1 MIDYWI
7 KLSSKVKQSK
17 KLRFNYIMNSL
28 SSKSSDL
35 EERIVALEDRL
46 GYIVTLN
53 ETSGLT
59 SVTVKLNSTD
69 VTEIG
74 EGVYSIEDVLP
85 GTYTLSA
92 TKEGYVDYSEEIT
105 IDHEHLTFDFSM
117 ETVPTFRI
125 YGTVNDEDS
134 SAIEGATV
142 TIDDETATT
151 DDTGAYEITGLVA
164 GTYTITVECEGYTT
178 ATDSVTIS
186 NADVE
191 KGFNLTP
198 VEN

>member
-59 SVTVKLNSTD
+59 GVTVKLDSED

-105 IDHEHLTFDFSM
+105 IDREHLTFDFSM

-164 GTYTITVECEGYTT
+164 DTYTITVECEGYTT